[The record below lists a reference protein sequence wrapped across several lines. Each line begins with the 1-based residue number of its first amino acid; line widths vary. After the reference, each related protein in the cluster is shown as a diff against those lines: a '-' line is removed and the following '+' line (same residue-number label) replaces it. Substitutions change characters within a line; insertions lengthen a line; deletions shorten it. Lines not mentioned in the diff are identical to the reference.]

1 MSHLSRLNRPL
12 ALVAIN
18 CLLASLASPAFSEPY
33 QPKIHKIEVPPP
45 IVLPL
50 DATVKPGESH
60 QVELSLKEAVQIS
73 LQKQTLI
80 KIAEQQAKAA
90 EARADQIRS
99 GQNLKLGV
107 GGTYTDVLV
116 AANPFAGF
124 GGSIGGG
131 TAPSFNQDN
140 GQGNVTLRK
149 LLFDFQHTRDLV
161 QQSEELAKASAAGAD
176 KARLDTIFQVRQGFF
191 QTLQSQR
198 MVQVQEAN
206 LVNRRRQFEQAQ
218 ARFKAGLGLPLDVSR
233 TQAAVAE
240 AVLNLTQARND
251 AQIGLVTLAT
261 SMGIDPR
268 TPLKLSE
275 KDLTVL
281 PVASDPSVDGP
292 EKLYQKALELR
303 PEMLQARSNLA
314 AQNHGL
320 NAAHSTS
327 APVFNVSLG
336 YVAGV
341 RPIAAQTNA
350 INLVFSINYDLFD
363 GGLQDAK
370 VREAEATLEANRAQM
385 ENVGQTII
393 SDVSQAYLRMK
404 SAEQKIQTAELQ
416 ELNASESFRLA
427 EGRYKVGLG
436 ILLDVLD
443 AQASLLTAQTNRVN
457 ALTQLELAKASLAR
471 SVGLAD

>member
-1 MSHLSRLNRPL
+1 
-12 ALVAIN
+12 LV
-18 CLLASLASPAFSEPY
+18 
-33 QPKIHKIEVPPP
+33 V
-45 IVLPL
+45 
-50 DATVKPGESH
+50 G
-60 QVELSLKEAVQIS
+60 
-73 LQKQTLI
+73 
-80 KIAEQQAKAA
+80 AA
-90 EARADQIRS
+90 P
-99 GQNLKLGV
+99 N
-107 GGTYTDVLV
+107 
-116 AANPFAGF
+116 
-124 GGSIGGG
+124 
-131 TAPSFNQDN
+131 FNQDS
-140 GQGNVTLRK
+140 GQANVTLRK

-161 QQSEELAKASAAGAD
+161 QQSEELAKASAAGTD
-176 KARLDTIFQVRQGFF
+176 KARLDTVFQVRQGFF

-198 MVQVQEAN
+198 LVQVQEAN
-206 LVNRRRQFEQAQ
+206 LVNRRRQLEQAQ

-275 KDLTVL
+275 KDLAIL
-281 PVASDPSVDGP
+281 PVVNGQTAIDKP
-292 EKLYQKALELR
+292 ETLYQKALELR
-303 PEMLQARSNLA
+303 PEMTQARSNLA

-320 NAAHSTS
+320 NAAHTTS
-327 APVFNVSLG
+327 APLINVSLG
-336 YVAGV
+336 YVAGI

-350 INLVFSINYDLFD
+350 INLIFSINYDLFD

-370 VREAEATLEANRAQM
+370 VREAEATLEATKAQL
-385 ENVGQTII
+385 ENIGQGII
-393 SDVSQAYLRMK
+393 SEVSQAYLRMK

-416 ELNASESFRLA
+416 EQNASESFRLA

-471 SVGLAD
+471 SVGLSE

>member
-1 MSHLSRLNRPL
+1 MSPFSKLKTSL
-12 ALVAIN
+12 ALAAVQ
-18 CLLASLASPAFSEPY
+18 CLLPSPGWSEPY
-33 QPKIHKIEVPPP
+33 QPKIHKIEVPAP

-50 DATVKPGESH
+50 DASAVQPTEAP
-60 QVELSLKEAVQIS
+60 QVELSIKEAVQIA
-73 LQKQTLI
+73 LRKQTAI
-80 KIAEQQAKAA
+80 KIAEAQAKAA
-90 EARADQIRS
+90 ESRTDQIRS
-99 GQNLKLGV
+99 GQNIKLGV

-124 GGSIGGG
+124 GGAFGGG
-131 TAPSFNQDN
+131 AAPNFNQDS
-140 GQGNVTLRK
+140 GQANVTLRK

-161 QQSEELAKASAAGAD
+161 QQSEELAKASAAGTD
-176 KARLDTIFQVRQGFF
+176 KARLDTVFQVRQGFF

-198 MVQVQEAN
+198 LVQVQEAN
-206 LVNRRRQFEQAQ
+206 LVNRRRQLEQAQ

-275 KDLTVL
+275 KDLAIL
-281 PVASDPSVDGP
+281 PIVNGQTAIDNP
-292 EKLYQKALELR
+292 ETLYQKALELR
-303 PEMLQARSNLA
+303 PEMTQARSNLA

-320 NAAHSTS
+320 NAAHTTS
-327 APVFNVSLG
+327 APLINVSLG

-350 INLVFSINYDLFD
+350 INLIFSINYDLFD

-370 VREAEATLEANRAQM
+370 VREAEASLEATKAQL
-385 ENVGQTII
+385 ENIGQGII
-393 SDVSQAYLRMK
+393 SEVSQAYLRLK

-416 ELNASESFRLA
+416 EQNASESFRLA

-471 SVGLAD
+471 SVGLSE

>member
-1 MSHLSRLNRPL
+1 MSPFSKLKTSL
-12 ALVAIN
+12 ALAAVQ
-18 CLLASLASPAFSEPY
+18 CLLSSPGWSEPY
-33 QPKIHKIEVPPP
+33 QPKIHKIEVPAP
-45 IVLPL
+45 IVLPI
-50 DATVKPGESH
+50 DASAVQPTEAP
-60 QVELSLKEAVQIS
+60 QVELSIKEAVQIA
-73 LQKQTLI
+73 LRKQTAI
-80 KIAEQQAKAA
+80 KIAEAQAKAA
-90 EARADQIRS
+90 ESRTDQIRS
-99 GQNLKLGV
+99 GQNFKLGV

-124 GGSIGGG
+124 GGAFGGG
-131 TAPSFNQDN
+131 AAPNFNQDS
-140 GQGNVTLRK
+140 GQANVTLRK

-161 QQSEELAKASAAGAD
+161 QQSEELAKASAAGTD
-176 KARLDTIFQVRQGFF
+176 KARLDTVFQVRQGFF

-198 MVQVQEAN
+198 LVQVQEAN
-206 LVNRRRQFEQAQ
+206 LVNRRRQLEQAQ

-275 KDLTVL
+275 KDLAIL
-281 PVASDPSVDGP
+281 PVVNGQTAIDKP
-292 EKLYQKALELR
+292 ETLYQKALELR
-303 PEMLQARSNLA
+303 PEMTQARSNLA

-320 NAAHSTS
+320 NAAHTTS
-327 APVFNVSLG
+327 APLINVSLG
-336 YVAGV
+336 YVAGI

-350 INLVFSINYDLFD
+350 INLIFSINYDLFD

-370 VREAEATLEANRAQM
+370 VREAEATLEATKAQL
-385 ENVGQTII
+385 ENIGQGII
-393 SDVSQAYLRMK
+393 SEVSQAYLRMK

-416 ELNASESFRLA
+416 EQNASESFRLA

-471 SVGLAD
+471 SVGLSE